1 MKLLRARQKKN
12 NKNKVKA
19 LQKEQEKIYE
29 QIESIK
35 KVVDD
40 RRAQAY
46 SENIVSDLVD
56 EGVKKKTERIANAVD

>member
-56 EGVKKKTERIANAVD
+56 DGVKKKTERIANAVD